1 MAMLDWVRFPTH
13 WIEAEEHHLRDVTW
27 AEDGIDGLAGL
38 MVLIV
43 IVQHTDQETGEAK
56 VTYDLLQKATGL
68 SRSTIARGLGFI
80 EGKLVE
86 KLSQSRYRIA
96 GYDAGRGWAMLP
108 AKPLYTGKGQI
119 SFFQEFRCRKAVEL
133 NALKLYLLF
142 VSRRDRNDNMAHVTY
157 DMIEDYTGIER
168 DHIKS
173 ALSFLAANGMIHI
186 EHVPSKVSKFGVA
199 NAYRITRLEAY
210 RHMGT
215 TGRQYDARGF
225 FNGPSE

>member
-86 KLSQSRYRIA
+86 KLSQSRYTRA
-96 GYDAGRGWAMLP
+96 RAKSAFSRNSAAGR
-108 AKPLYTGKGQI
+108 
-119 SFFQEFRCRKAVEL
+119 
-133 NALKLYLLF
+133 
-142 VSRRDRNDNMAHVTY
+142 
-157 DMIEDYTGIER
+157 
-168 DHIKS
+168 
-173 ALSFLAANGMIHI
+173 
-186 EHVPSKVSKFGVA
+186 PSSS
-199 NAYRITRLEAY
+199 TRLSSICSSC
-210 RHMGT
+210 RGVTGT
-215 TGRQYDARGF
+215 TTW
-225 FNGPSE
+225 PTSPTT